1 MMWFHCRLRKLR
13 KKKNLHRQRFRC
25 CLFYREKQ
33 LIDKMKR
40 KKIVILT
47 GAGISAES
55 GIRTFRAT
63 DGLWEE
69 HRVDDVATPEGFV
82 RDPELVQRF
91 YNQRRYQ
98 LQQPD
103 IKPNAAHYALAKLE
117 HLLGDNFLL
126 VTQNIDNLHEKA
138 GNRRI
143 IHMHGELLKARCCQ
157 SGQVI
162 DWKGDLTT
170 NDRCHCCQFP
180 QPLRPHIVW
189 FGEMPLGME
198 MIYQAL
204 SSVDIFIAIGTS
216 GHVYPA
222 AGFVHE
228 AKLAGAHTVELNLEP
243 SQVESQFDEKYYG
256 AATKIVEKYIDGLVA
271 EIKL

>member
-1 MMWFHCRLRKLR
+1 MIRFYCRLRKLR

-25 CLFYREKQ
+25 CLFYRDKQ

-40 KKIVILT
+40 KKIVVLT

-69 HRVDDVATPEGFV
+69 HRVEDVATPEGFV

-162 DWKGDLTT
+162 EWKGDLTT
-170 NDRCHCCQFP
+170 DDRCHCCQFP

-198 MIYQAL
+198 VIYQAL
-204 SSVDIFIAIGTS
+204 SSADIFVAIGTS

-243 SQVESQFDEKYYG
+243 SQVESQFDEKHYG
-256 AATKIVEKYIDGLVA
+256 AATEIVEKYISALLA
-271 EIKL
+271 ELKL